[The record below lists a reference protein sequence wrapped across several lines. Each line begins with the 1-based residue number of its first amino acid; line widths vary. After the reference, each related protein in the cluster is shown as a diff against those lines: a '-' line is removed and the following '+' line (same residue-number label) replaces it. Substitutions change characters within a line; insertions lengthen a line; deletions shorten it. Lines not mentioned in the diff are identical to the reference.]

1 MNSSDLLHLL
11 TLILQSTFIRIF
23 IKDGHFD
30 FPSRDWDHISGDA
43 KDLITNLLV
52 KDAKKRMSASD
63 LMQHPWLLNNRVA
76 ELQTPERLRR

>member
-1 MNSSDLLHLL
+1 M
-11 TLILQSTFIRIF
+11 
-23 IKDGHFD
+23 
-30 FPSRDWDHISGDA
+30 RDWDHISGDA

-63 LMQHPWLLNNRVA
+63 LMQHPWLQNNRRT